1 MKKLILQA
9 IHLLRQNPFY
19 SLVAIIGTAVTIAF
33 VMVVVMIYE
42 FRAADIAP
50 ETDRSRLMYTDT
62 GTTQYPD
69 GTTTYRGMGSAAYEA
84 LFVGLPGVEDATW
97 YAPIKKGVSSLPA
110 SSDRYKCYVRQ
121 VAPNWFSFFDYP
133 FIAGRPFTKDEYDLG
148 KSAFQEVESEYKNYE
163 AVMNPDFRCTVICER
178 IARQLFGSAEEA
190 IGKTLLINFMPS
202 KVVGVVA
209 DVSSIFQTAYA
220 DVFQPFTLTNEEQ
233 TYGYWETG
241 YLRGTRMGVLKLAT
255 GTSPADIRKEVE
267 RREQILNSQHTEYQF
282 KMQNLYTHTEQ
293 TFFRGSAVDA
303 RLVYALLVLVLLGVP
318 AISISGLM
326 NAQMQSRLSEI
337 AIRKAYGA
345 SNVSIIGHLFT
356 EGLVNTLIGGVL
368 GFLLSYV
375 LVSLGRVWLLG
386 DGINNLSGISV
397 DMGMLFRPDL
407 FIIVLLVCLVFNL
420 MAVLLPATLAVRKN
434 IVVTLKGGE

>member
-1 MKKLILQA
+1 
-9 IHLLRQNPFY
+9 
-19 SLVAIIGTAVTIAF
+19 
-33 VMVVVMIYE
+33 MIYE
-42 FRAADIAP
+42 FRSADMAP

-69 GTTTYRGMGSAAYEA
+69 GTTTYKGMGSAAYEA

-190 IGKTLLINFMPS
+190 IGKNLLINFMPS

-241 YLRGTRMGVLKLAT
+241 YLPVLGWAFSNWLPAPRRQTYAKRWNAVNRYSTASIQNTNSRCRTSTRIP
-255 GTSPADIRKEVE
+255 SRP
-267 RREQILNSQHTEYQF
+267 S
-282 KMQNLYTHTEQ
+282 
-293 TFFRGSAVDA
+293 SAV
-303 RLVYALLVLVLLGVP
+303 AL
-318 AISISGLM
+318 
-326 NAQMQSRLSEI
+326 
-337 AIRKAYGA
+337 
-345 SNVSIIGHLFT
+345 
-356 EGLVNTLIGGVL
+356 
-368 GFLLSYV
+368 
-375 LVSLGRVWLLG
+375 
-386 DGINNLSGISV
+386 
-397 DMGMLFRPDL
+397 
-407 FIIVLLVCLVFNL
+407 
-420 MAVLLPATLAVRKN
+420 
-434 IVVTLKGGE
+434 